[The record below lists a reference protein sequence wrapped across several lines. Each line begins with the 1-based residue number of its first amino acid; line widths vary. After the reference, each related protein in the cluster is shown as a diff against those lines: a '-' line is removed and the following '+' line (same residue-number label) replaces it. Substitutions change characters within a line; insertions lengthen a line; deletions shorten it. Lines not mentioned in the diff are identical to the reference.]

1 MKPTKKKAVVI
12 GAGPAGLTAAQ
23 ELLQTRQFAVSVLE
37 KEKMVGGLA
46 RTTEFKKCHFDI
58 GPHHFLTDSPKILQW
73 WRGIMGADFSEHKRF
88 TRIFYKKHY
97 FNYPLQPI
105 NVIRGLN
112 IIECARSISSYAWI
126 RLFPIKEVRSF
137 EDWVTNKFGRRL
149 FFHFFKTYTEKV
161 WGIECHRISADW
173 SAQRIKGFSLSQAI
187 FYAFFG
193 RWCSAKNKPRT
204 LSDAF
209 YYPALGCGVLW
220 NKVADQVTA
229 DASGMIALNT
239 EVIGIE
245 HENDRIVSI
254 STKATSAKKARGAAT
269 AITYYDVDYC
279 FSSMPLRALILAL
292 EPAAPPQVIAAAK
305 ALRYRG
311 LITVNLIVNRP
322 HIFPDHWLYIHEKEV
337 RMGRIGNMNNFSSHM
352 VDDATK
358 RTALSLEYFTFTDE
372 PFWFKS
378 DYELVEIGKRELEK
392 MGIVQSAS
400 VVDGMVLRV
409 PDAYPVYDEH
419 YKEHLGTVLQYL
431 ERFSNLKMMG
441 RNGLHQYN
449 NMDVAMLSAMDA
461 VDAVLTM
468 ENRQQVWREAA
479 DDSVL

>member
-1 MKPTKKKAVVI
+1 MKPTKKQAVVI
-12 GAGPAGLTAAQ
+12 GAGPAGLTAAH
-23 ELLQTRQFAVSVLE
+23 ELLQTKQFTVSVLE
-37 KEKMVGGLA
+37 KEKVVGGLA
-46 RTTEFKKCHFDI
+46 RTTEFKNCYFDV

-73 WRGIMGADFSEHKRF
+73 WRRIMGADFAEHKRF

-97 FNYPLQPI
+97 FNYPLEPL
-105 NVIRGLN
+105 NVIRGLS
-112 IIECARSISSYAWI
+112 ILECARSIGSYLWI

-149 FFHFFKTYTEKV
+149 FAHFFKTYTEKV

-193 RWCSAKNKPRT
+193 RWCTKNKPRT

-209 YYPALGCGVLW
+209 YYPSRGSGVMW
-220 NKVADQVTA
+220 NNVAEHVAA
-229 DASGMIALNT
+229 DESGTIALDT
-239 EVIGIE
+239 DVIGIE
-245 HENDRIVSI
+245 HENDRILAI
-254 STKATSAKKARGAAT
+254 ATKTTTAKKMRGASA

-279 FSSMPLRALILAL
+279 LSSMPLRALVLAL
-292 EPAAPPQVIAAAK
+292 EPAAPPLVIAAAK

-322 HIFPDHWLYIHEKEV
+322 HICPDHWMYIHEKEV
-337 RMGRIGNMNNFSSHM
+337 RVGRIGNMNNFSPFM
-352 VDDATK
+352 VDDPAK
-358 RTALSLEYFTFTDE
+358 HTALSLEYFSFTDE

-378 DYELVEIGKRELEK
+378 DYELVEIAKRELEK
-392 MGIVQSAS
+392 MGIVQSPA
-400 VVDGMVLRV
+400 VIDGMVLRV
-409 PDAYPVYDEH
+409 PEAYPVYDEH

-431 ERFSNLKMMG
+431 DRFANLKLMG

-449 NMDVAMLSAMDA
+449 NMDIAMLSAMKA

-468 ENRQQVWREAA
+468 ENQQQVWREAA
-479 DDSVL
+479 DDLVL